1 MNIMNIAVI
10 VILLVI
16 LLMIDES
23 YSGKKLI
30 KKIPK
35 RILLISTN
43 LSKNSLLKII
53 GHLCLNKKY
62 TLEFVE
68 PNMVLLS
75 YPMGFFHQSYRFPI
89 YFQEEKIIIGARGWY
104 GFGDV
109 FIAKYHKRLFSL
121 LTILIE
127 TYE

>member
-1 MNIMNIAVI
+1 MNILI
-10 VILLVI
+10 ILI
-16 LLMIDES
+16 FMCIMIMIDES
-23 YSGKKLI
+23 YSGKKFI

-35 RILLISTN
+35 RILTINTN

-75 YPMGFFHQSYRFPI
+75 YPMGFFHWSYRFPI
-89 YFQEEKIIIGARGWY
+89 YFQKDKIIIGASNWY
-104 GFGDV
+104 GFWD
-109 FIAKYHKRLFSL
+109 ILIPKYHKRLFSL
-121 LTILIE
+121 LTILID

>member
-1 MNIMNIAVI
+1 MNILI
-10 VILLVI
+10 ILIFLYI
-16 LLMIDES
+16 MIMVDGL
-23 YSGKKLI
+23 YTGKRFI
-30 KKIPK
+30 KKMPK
-35 RILLISTN
+35 RILSINTN
-43 LSKNSLLKII
+43 LSKKSFLQII

-75 YPMGFFHQSYRFPI
+75 YPMGFFHWSYRFPI
-89 YFQEEKIIIGARGWY
+89 YFKEGKITIGASNWY
-104 GFGDV
+104 GFGD
-109 FIAKYHKRLFSL
+109 ILIQKYHKRLFSL

>member
-1 MNIMNIAVI
+1 MNILI
-10 VILLVI
+10 ILIFLYI
-16 LLMIDES
+16 MIMIDGL
-23 YSGKKLI
+23 YTGKRFI
-30 KKIPK
+30 KKMPK
-35 RILLISTN
+35 RILSINTN
-43 LSKNSLLKII
+43 LSKKSLLQII

-75 YPMGFFHQSYRFPI
+75 YPMGFFHWSYRFPI
-89 YFQEEKIIIGARGWY
+89 YFQEGKITIGASNWY
-104 GFGDV
+104 GLGD
-109 FIAKYHKRLFSL
+109 ILIQKYHKRLFSL

>member
-1 MNIMNIAVI
+1 
-10 VILLVI
+10 
-16 LLMIDES
+16 MIDGL
-23 YSGKKLI
+23 YTGKRFI
-30 KKIPK
+30 KKMPK
-35 RILLISTN
+35 RILSINTN
-43 LSKNSLLKII
+43 LSKKSLLQII

-75 YPMGFFHQSYRFPI
+75 YPMGFFHWSYRFPI
-89 YFQEEKIIIGARGWY
+89 YFQEGKITIGASNWY
-104 GFGDV
+104 GLRD
-109 FIAKYHKRLFSL
+109 ILIQKYHKRLFSL

>member
-1 MNIMNIAVI
+1 MNIMNVAVI
-10 VILLVI
+10 VIFLLI

-35 RILLISTN
+35 RILSISTN
-43 LSKNSLLKII
+43 LSKKSLLKII
-53 GHLCLNKKY
+53 GRLCLNKKY

-75 YPMGFFHQSYRFPI
+75 YPMGFFHQSYRYPI
-89 YFQEEKIIIGARGWY
+89 YFQEGKIIIGVRGWY
-104 GFGDV
+104 GFGDG
-109 FIAKYHKRLFSL
+109 FLAKYHQRLFSL
-121 LTILIE
+121 LKILIE

>member
-1 MNIMNIAVI
+1 MNILI
-10 VILLVI
+10 ILIFLYI
-16 LLMIDES
+16 MIMIDGL
-23 YSGKKLI
+23 YTGKRFI
-30 KKIPK
+30 KKMPK
-35 RILLISTN
+35 RILWINTN
-43 LSKNSLLKII
+43 LSKKSLLQII

-75 YPMGFFHQSYRFPI
+75 YPMGFFHWSYRFPI
-89 YFQEEKIIIGARGWY
+89 YFQEGKITIGASNRY
-104 GFGDV
+104 GFGD
-109 FIAKYHKRLFSL
+109 ILIQKYHKRLFSL

>member
-10 VILLVI
+10 VIFI
-16 LLMIDES
+16 LIMLMIDES
-23 YSGKKLI
+23 YSGKRFI
-30 KKIPK
+30 KKMPR
-35 RILLISTN
+35 RILAINTN
-43 LSKNSLLKII
+43 LSKKSLLQII

-75 YPMGFFHQSYRFPI
+75 YPMGFFHWSYRFPI
-89 YFQEEKIIIGARGWY
+89 YFQEGKIIIGASNWY
-104 GFGDV
+104 GFGN
-109 FIAKYHKRLFSL
+109 ILIQKYHKRLFSL